1 MTTRCYGNWTN
12 KISPY
17 NSTLEAEVAQALD
30 GWDADEATVDA
41 VCAAYRAA
49 INAALP
55 SGVQLC
61 GNEFYGPADRNCPPL
76 NLLLDYIDFWAI
88 AEPLLAPSPQPDEKV
103 APEGAQRPK

>member
-1 MTTRCYGNWTN
+1 MTITRSYGNWTN
-12 KISPY
+12 RVSPY

-30 GWDADEATVDA
+30 TYEPSEELLDA

-55 SGVQLC
+55 PGVSLC
-61 GNEFYGPADRNCPPL
+61 GNEFYGPADRKCPPL

-88 AEPLLAPSPQPDEKV
+88 AEPLLVSASTEAENVP
-103 APEGAQRPK
+103 